1 MTTLS
6 QIGGVFIDA
15 YNQSV
20 KEDIAGTITTR
31 VDASNMTFITDMNKI
46 PKPTSFANV
55 EQVFRSHTLN
65 EILPYL
71 PDEDCFFDSRHWV
84 YNTTDGV
91 LPFSVT
97 TRIDANNQQFLKE
110 MKDIRPFNTDKEGLC
125 RTLKAQYY
133 KNGAANFLNKDGG
146 SFAATGVIE
155 KDTSIKENKQSLR
168 IPQATAQ
175 GYVEVEPGSLFD
187 GSYPNSKTRRRRVQ
201 DNGQSSPTL
210 TANGEPP
217 YYYEGTEEW
226 KTIIGNKQMNPF
238 RGDVEEISPC
248 ITSACGAGGGM
259 TPMLTDAELE
269 TTKTKDFIEQVRGHQ
284 PMNYRIRKLTPR
296 ECFRLMGVSETD
308 IDKIQAA
315 GISNSQQY
323 KMAGNSIVVDV
334 LEHIFRKLFVDRKQ
348 ETQQLWMF

>member
-1 MTTLS
+1 MEY
-6 QIGGVFIDA
+6 IKI
-15 YNQSV
+15 
-20 KEDIAGTITTR
+20 KKPK
-31 VDASNMTFITDMNKI
+31 TFH
-46 PKPTSFANV
+46 NV
-55 EQVFRSHTLN
+55 EHIFRSHTLN

-71 PDEDCFFDSRHWV
+71 PIEDCFFDSRHWV
-84 YNTTDGV
+84 YDTTEGV

-110 MKDIRPFNTDKEGLC
+110 MK
-125 RTLKAQYY
+125 
-133 KNGAANFLNKDGG
+133 
-146 SFAATGVIE
+146 
-155 KDTSIKENKQSLR
+155 ENKEILR

-187 GSYPNSKTRRRRVQ
+187 GSYPNSKTRRGRVQ

-238 RGDVEEISPC
+238 RGDVDEISPC

-269 TTKTKDFIEQVRGHQ
+269 TTKTKEFIEQVRGHQ
-284 PMNYRIRKLTPR
+284 PMSYRIRKLTPR

-334 LEHIFRKLFVDRKQ
+334 LEHIFRKLFVDRTQ

>member
-1 MTTLS
+1 
-6 QIGGVFIDA
+6 
-15 YNQSV
+15 
-20 KEDIAGTITTR
+20 
-31 VDASNMTFITDMNKI
+31 MNKI
-46 PKPTSFANV
+46 PRPTNFENV

-97 TRIDANNQQFLKE
+97 TRLDANNQQFLKE
-110 MKDIRPFNTDKEGLC
+110 MK
-125 RTLKAQYY
+125 
-133 KNGAANFLNKDGG
+133 
-146 SFAATGVIE
+146 
-155 KDTSIKENKQSLR
+155 ENKETLR

-187 GSYPNSKTRRRRVQ
+187 GSYPNSKTRRGRVQ

-217 YYYEGTEEW
+217 SYYEG
-226 KTIIGNKQMNPF
+226 
-238 RGDVEEISPC
+238 V
-248 ITSACGAGGGM
+248 
-259 TPMLTDAELE
+259 
-269 TTKTKDFIEQVRGHQ
+269 KD
-284 PMNYRIRKLTPR
+284 MNYRIRKLTPR

-315 GISNSQQY
+315 GISNTRQY
-323 KMAGNSIVVDV
+323 QLAGNSIVVDV
-334 LEHIFRKLFVDRKQ
+334 LEHIFRKMFVDKEQ
-348 ETQQLWMF
+348 ESQQLRLF

>member
-1 MTTLS
+1 MEY
-6 QIGGVFIDA
+6 IKI
-15 YNQSV
+15 
-20 KEDIAGTITTR
+20 KKPK
-31 VDASNMTFITDMNKI
+31 TFN
-46 PKPTSFANV
+46 NV

-84 YNTTDGV
+84 YDTTEGV

-110 MKDIRPFNTDKEGLC
+110 MKEDKE
-125 RTLKAQYY
+125 T
-133 KNGAANFLNKDGG
+133 
-146 SFAATGVIE
+146 
-155 KDTSIKENKQSLR
+155 LR
-168 IPQATAQ
+168 IPQATSQ
-175 GYVEVEPGSLFD
+175 GCVEIEKPH
-187 GSYPNSKTRRRRVQ
+187 
-201 DNGQSSPTL
+201 
-210 TANGEPP
+210 
-217 YYYEGTEEW
+217 YYEGTEEPSIINPLNGISNKGWHFEQQVYDANGITRTVKAGGGSGNIPKVVTDNTNEW

-284 PMNYRIRKLTPR
+284 PINYRIRKLTPR
-296 ECFRLMGVSETD
+296 EVFRLMGVSETD

-334 LEHIFRKLFVDRKQ
+334 LEHIFRKLFVDRAQ
-348 ETQQLWMF
+348 ESQQLWMF

>member
-1 MTTLS
+1 MKE
-6 QIGGVFIDA
+6 ID
-15 YNQSV
+15 
-20 KEDIAGTITTR
+20 
-31 VDASNMTFITDMNKI
+31 
-46 PKPTSFANV
+46 
-55 EQVFRSHTLN
+55 
-65 EILPYL
+65 
-71 PDEDCFFDSRHWV
+71 
-84 YNTTDGV
+84 
-91 LPFSVT
+91 
-97 TRIDANNQQFLKE
+97 
-110 MKDIRPFNTDKEGLC
+110 
-125 RTLKAQYY
+125 
-133 KNGAANFLNKDGG
+133 NKDGEPKILEPIG
-146 SFAATGVIE
+146 CAMRGRNTDNPSERKRSNGKYKQIIEMGTNISNSITTVQKDALVAEPIIIDDYNQRVPQDQEVIGTVTTQFGNSATRNGYKIAE
-155 KDTSIKENKQSLR
+155 PLR

-175 GYVEVEPGSLFD
+175 GYVDVEPGSIFD
-187 GSYPNSKTRRRRVQ
+187 GSYPNSKTRRGRVQ

-238 RGDVEEISPC
+238 RGDVDEISPC

-269 TTKTKDFIEQVRGHQ
+269 TTKTKEFIEQVRGHQ

-296 ECFRLMGVSETD
+296 ECFRLMGVSESD

-334 LEHIFRKLFVDRKQ
+334 LEHIFRKLFVDRTQ

>member
-1 MTTLS
+1 MCKLYKFY
-6 QIGGVFIDA
+6 QYPRGVNKGGVLNTEICP
-15 YNQSV
+15 
-20 KEDIAGTITTR
+20 TI
-31 VDASNMTFITDMNKI
+31 S
-46 PKPTSFANV
+46 TSSWEHNCLLI
-55 EQVFRSHTLN
+55 EL
-65 EILPYL
+65 
-71 PDEDCFFDSRHWV
+71 
-84 YNTTDGV
+84 
-91 LPFSVT
+91 
-97 TRIDANNQQFLKE
+97 DANNQQFLKE
-110 MKDIRPFNTDKEGLC
+110 MK
-125 RTLKAQYY
+125 
-133 KNGAANFLNKDGG
+133 
-146 SFAATGVIE
+146 
-155 KDTSIKENKQSLR
+155 ENKEILR

-187 GSYPNSKTRRRRVQ
+187 GSYPNSKTRRGRVQ

-238 RGDVEEISPC
+238 RGDVDEISPC

-269 TTKTKDFIEQVRGHQ
+269 TTKTKEFIEQVRGHQ

-296 ECFRLMGVSETD
+296 EVFRLMGVSETD

-334 LEHIFRKLFVDRKQ
+334 LEHLLKNLFVDTHSNQIDNDRQ
-348 ETQQLWMF
+348 MRLF